1 MGGPSRVN
9 AAGTRRLSHT
19 QGGFSVAEIRPYGSW
34 ASPVTAASLAEGAV
48 GVAELRVGDGRL
60 YWLETRPAEG
70 GRLVAMT
77 READG
82 SARQLTP
89 DGFNVRTRV
98 HEYGGG
104 AYVVAPDGLWFA
116 NFRDQK
122 LYRQT
127 GDAAPEPMTAEPY
140 RWADAAPAPGG
151 GLIAVREDHTDPAHV
166 KNAIVRL
173 PAEGG
178 AGEVLYGE
186 ADFVAYPRVSPDGA
200 RLAWI
205 AWDFPA
211 MPWDATRLYVADLT
225 DAGLA
230 NTRQLAG
237 GAVTSVIDP
246 QWGADGALTWLS
258 DETGWWNL
266 YDDRDGASRA
276 IRPATCEFGAPL
288 WTLGQSNY
296 AAVAGG
302 RILASVEEAGGDRL
316 WLIDRVGAAV
326 TKLDLPFVGFGALQ
340 AVDATHVA
348 MLAGAAA
355 ETSAVIVVDVTTGA
369 YEVLRR
375 PSPSTLAAPCVSRAE
390 PISFPSAGGRTAHA
404 LYYPPQNADFAAP
417 AGETPPLIVQAHGGP
432 TGGASSSFSIGI
444 QYWTSRGFALVDVDY
459 GGSAGYGR
467 AYRQLLDGE
476 WGVVD
481 VEDVIAAARYLAD
494 AGKVDPRR
502 IAIHGGSAGGF
513 TVLAALS
520 QSDVFGAGG
529 DFYGVADLEAL
540 ARDTHKFES
549 RYLDG
554 LIGPWPAAKA
564 VYDAR
569 SPINHLDRFTAPLLI
584 LQGSEDPI
592 VPPNQAYMIR
602 DALKAKGVPVAMI
615 EFAGE
620 GHGFRRAENIVR
632 AKEAELDFYG
642 RVFGFTPADRIEPVE
657 IDNAAALTGVAAE

>member
-1 MGGPSRVN
+1 M
-9 AAGTRRLSHT
+9 
-19 QGGFSVAEIRPYGSW
+19 AEIRPYGSW
-34 ASPVTAASLAEGAV
+34 SSPVTAASLAEGAI
-48 GVAELRVGDGRL
+48 GVAELRVVDGRL

-77 READG
+77 RDG
-82 SARQLTP
+82 AGGARQLTP
-89 DGFNVRTRV
+89 EGFNVRTRV

-104 AYVVAPDGLWFA
+104 AYMVAPDGLWFS

-122 LYRQT
+122 LYRQV
-127 GDAAPEPMTAEPY
+127 GDAAPQAMTPEPY
-140 RWADAAPAPGG
+140 RWADATPAPGG
-151 GLIAVREDHTDPAHV
+151 GLIAVREDHTNPADV

-173 PAEGG
+173 PASGG
-178 AGEVLYGE
+178 AGEMLFAE
-186 ADFVAYPRVSPDGA
+186 SDFVAYPRVSPDGA

-211 MPWDATRLYVADLT
+211 MPWDETRLYVADLT
-225 DAGLA
+225 DEGLA
-230 NTRQLAG
+230 NTRQVAG
-237 GAVTSVIDP
+237 GADISAIDP
-246 QWGADGALTWLS
+246 QWGADGTLTWLS

-266 YDDRDGASRA
+266 YDDRDGSPRA
-276 IRPATCEFGAPL
+276 IKPADHEFGGPL
-288 WTLGQSNY
+288 WQLGQSNY

-302 RILASVEEAGGDRL
+302 RILASVGEAGGDAL
-316 WLIDRVGAAV
+316 WLIDRAGGAV
-326 TKLDLPFVGFGALQ
+326 TKLDLPFVALGALH
-340 AVDATHVA
+340 AVDGTHVA
-348 MLAGAAA
+348 MLAGGAA
-355 ETSAVIVVDVTTGA
+355 ETSAVIVVDVESGGF
-369 YEVLRR
+369 ELVRR
-375 PSPSTLAAPCVSRAE
+375 PSPTTLAPHCISRAE

-404 LYYPPQNADFAAP
+404 LYYPPTNVAFDGP
-417 AGETPPLIVQAHGGP
+417 AGEKPPLIVQAHGGP
-432 TGGASSSFSIGI
+432 TGAAQGSFSIGV
-444 QYWTSRGFALVDVDY
+444 QYWTNRGFALVDVDY
-459 GGSAGYGR
+459 GGSSGYGR
-467 AYRQLLDGE
+467 AYRQLLQGE

-520 QSDVFGAGG
+520 QSDAFAAGG

-564 VYDAR
+564 TYDAR

-602 DALKAKGVPVAMI
+602 DALKAKGVPVAYI
-615 EFAGE
+615 EFPGE
-620 GHGFRRAENIVR
+620 GHGFRRAENIIR

-642 RVFGFTPADRIEPVE
+642 RVFGFAPADKIDPVQIE
-657 IDNAAALTGVAAE
+657 NAGALHAGAPAG

>member
-1 MGGPSRVN
+1 M
-9 AAGTRRLSHT
+9 
-19 QGGFSVAEIRPYGSW
+19 AEIRPYGSW
-34 ASPVTAASLAEGAV
+34 TSPVTAASLAEGAV
-48 GVAELRVGDGRL
+48 GVAEPRVAAGRL

-77 READG
+77 RDPG
-82 SARQLTP
+82 GQARQLTP
-89 DGFNVRTRV
+89 EGFNVRTRV

-104 AYVVAPDGLWFA
+104 SYAVAPDGLWFS

-122 LYRQT
+122 LYRQA
-127 GDAAPEPMTAEPY
+127 GDAAPQPLTPEGY
-140 RWADAAPAPGG
+140 RFADAVPAPGG
-151 GLIAVREDHTDPAHV
+151 GLVAVREDHTDPASV
-166 KNAIVRL
+166 KNTVVRL
-173 PAEGG
+173 PAAGG
-178 AGEVLYGE
+178 AGELLWGE
-186 ADFVAYPRVSPDGA
+186 ADFVAYPRVSADGR

-211 MPWDATRLYVADLT
+211 MPWDATRLYTADLT
-225 DAGLA
+225 PTGLA
-230 NTRQLAG
+230 NVRQVAG
-237 GAVTSVIDP
+237 GDAVSVIEP
-246 QWGADGALTWLS
+246 QWGEAGALTWIS

-266 YDDRDGASRA
+266 YDDAGPGGAPRA
-276 IRPATCEFGAPL
+276 LLTCKAECGAPL

-296 AAVAGG
+296 AQVGSDRLLVAVDETFDGP
-302 RILASVEEAGGDRL
+302 RL
-316 WLIDRVGAAV
+316 WLIDRSGEV
-326 TKLDLPFVGFGALQ
+326 LRRYDLPFLAFRSLQ
-340 AVDATHVA
+340 KLDDRHVA
-348 MLAGAAA
+348 MLAGSGA
-355 ETSAVIVVDVTTGA
+355 ETGALIVVDVETGSF
-369 YEVLRR
+369 ELVRR
-375 PSPSTLAAPCVSRAE
+375 PSPAALAEAYVSRAE
-390 PISFPSAGGRTAHA
+390 PISFPSAHGRTAHA
-404 LYYPPQNADFAAP
+404 LYYAPVNRDFAAP
-417 AGETPPLIVQAHGGP
+417 AGERPPLIVQAHGGP
-432 TGGASSSFSIGI
+432 TGGATAAFSLSI

-481 VEDVIAAARYLAD
+481 VEDVIAAARHLAQ
-494 AGKVDPRR
+494 AGKADPKR

-513 TVLAALS
+513 TVLAALA
-520 QSDVFGAGG
+520 QSDVFAAGG

-564 VYDAR
+564 IYDAR
-569 SPINHLDRFTAPLLI
+569 SPINHLGGFTAPLLI
-584 LQGSEDPI
+584 LQGAEDPI

-620 GHGFRRAENIVR
+620 GHGFRRAEHIIR

-642 RVFGFTPADRIEPVE
+642 RVFGFSPADQIEPVE
-657 IDNAAALTGVAAE
+657 IENAAALRANAGA